1 MKLLVKMK
9 NKRKIYLAIFIF
21 VILVSGWLGV
31 LLDSMLLK
39 QPKGNSLG
47 MGLWLVLPL
56 FTALLLRLIS
66 RDWKDFGVKPHFN
79 GNIKWYFVA
88 FIIYPFVTILTVGF
102 ALLLGFAK
110 LTHFDIGALFSLVAI
125 SVIGNFFKNI
135 FEEFA
140 WRGYLTP
147 KLIELKVNDWLI
159 YLISGLVWALWHAA
173 YYLVFLPDEYF
184 ESLSRV
190 GYLLTGCVL
199 MVCWSV
205 MYVEMYRIVRSVWAC
220 VLMHAIEDGFPTVL
234 VVMSG
239 VITLTKEGDLWLS
252 PINGVIATVLFLGIG
267 LLLRSIRI
275 KKEHGKTISVEKP
288 ITI

>member
-1 MKLLVKMK
+1 MK
-9 NKRKIYLAIFIF
+9 NKRKIYLAVFIF

-31 LLDSMLLK
+31 LLDSMLPK

-66 RDWKDFGVKPHFN
+66 RDWKDFEVKPHFR
-79 GNIKWYFVA
+79 GNIKWYLVA
-88 FIIYPFVTILTVGF
+88 FAIYPFVTILTVGF

-110 LTHFDIGALFSLVAI
+110 LTHFDISAFFSLVAI

-234 VVMSG
+234 IIMSG
-239 VITLTKEGDLWLS
+239 VLTLTKPGDLWLS
-252 PINGVIATVLFLGIG
+252 PIKGVIATVLFLGIG

-275 KKEHGKTISVEKP
+275 KKEHGKTISVEKS